1 MKISKEVKV
10 GLTGIAVLF
19 ILIYGIN
26 YLKGVDIF
34 KSSNHMYVRFQ
45 DISGLAKSSPIY
57 ADGYKVGTVSDL
69 CYDYARP
76 GNVIVE
82 IDIDPQLRVPRG
94 STAEITSDMLGAVRL
109 SLLLADNRQDS
120 YSAGDTI
127 PGHVNGGA
135 LSEAAAMLPKLE
147 QMLPKLDSIMA
158 SLNTLLADPSIAATL
173 HNVENLTASLNAN
186 SRQIE
191 GLLRNDVPRLAAKM
205 DTIGSDLAAIT
216 GNLKQI
222 DYAATMEEVNATLAN
237 VKQLTD
243 RLGQNDNTVGLLLND
258 PTLYNNLSAT
268 AANAA
273 SLLDDLKSHPKR
285 YVHFSLFG
293 RKDKPSAGD

>member
-1 MKISKEVKV
+1 MKISKEMKV

-34 KSSNHMYVRFQ
+34 KSSSYMYVRFQ

-57 ADGYKVGTVSDL
+57 SDGYKVGTVSNL
-69 CYDYARP
+69 YYDYAHP

-82 IDIDPQLRVPRG
+82 IDIDPQLRVPKG

-109 SLLLADNRQDS
+109 SLLLADNPQES
-120 YSAGDTI
+120 YNTGDTI

-135 LSEAAAMLPKLE
+135 LGEAATMVPKIE
-147 QMLPKLDSIMA
+147 QMLPKLDSILS
-158 SLNTLLADPSIAATL
+158 SLNTLLADPAVAATL

-191 GLLRNDVPRLAAKM
+191 GLLRNDVPRLMAKM

-222 DYAATMEEVNATLAN
+222 DYAATMNEVNATLAN

-243 RLGQNDNTVGLLLND
+243 KLGQNDNTVGLLLSD

-273 SLLDDLKSHPKR
+273 SLLNDLKSHPKR

-293 RKDKPSAGD
+293 RKDKPTAED

>member
-1 MKISKEVKV
+1 MKINKEVKV

-34 KSSNHMYVRFQ
+34 KSSSYMYVRFQ
-45 DISGLAKSSPIY
+45 SISGLAKSSPIY
-57 ADGYKVGTVSDL
+57 ADGYKVGTVSNL
-69 CYDYARP
+69 IYDYSRP

-82 IDIDPQLRVPRG
+82 IDIDPNLRVPKG
-94 STAEITSDMLGAVRL
+94 SSAEITSDMLGAVRM
-109 SLLLADNRQDS
+109 SLLLADNPQES
-120 YSAGDTI
+120 YNAGDTI

-135 LSEAAAMLPKLE
+135 LSEAAEMLPKLE

-158 SLNTLLADPSIAATL
+158 SLNTLLADPAIAATL

-191 GLLRNDVPRLAAKM
+191 GLLRNDMPRLTAKM
-205 DTIGSDLAAIT
+205 DTIGSNLAAIT
-216 GNLKQI
+216 GNLKQV
-222 DYAATMEEVNATLAN
+222 DYAATMEEIDATLTN

-243 RLGQNDNTVGLLLND
+243 RLQQSDNTVGLLLND

-273 SLLDDLKSHPKR
+273 TLLNDLKQHPKR

-293 RKDKPSAGD
+293 RKDKSTDKE

>member
-1 MKISKEVKV
+1 MKISKEMKV

-34 KSSNHMYVRFQ
+34 KSSSYMYVRFQ

-57 ADGYKVGTVSDL
+57 SDGYKVGTVSNL
-69 CYDYARP
+69 YYDYAHP

-82 IDIDPQLRVPRG
+82 IDIDPQLRVPKG

-109 SLLLADNRQDS
+109 SLLLADNPQES
-120 YSAGDTI
+120 YNTGDTI

-135 LSEAAAMLPKLE
+135 LGEAATMVPKIE
-147 QMLPKLDSIMA
+147 QMLPKLDSILS
-158 SLNTLLADPSIAATL
+158 SLNTLLADPAVAATL

-186 SRQIE
+186 SRQID
-191 GLLRNDVPRLAAKM
+191 GLLRNDVPRLTAKM

-222 DYAATMEEVNATLAN
+222 DYAATMNEVNATLAN

-243 RLGQNDNTVGLLLND
+243 KLGQNDNTVGLLLSD

-273 SLLDDLKSHPKR
+273 SLLNDLKSHPKR

-293 RKDKPSAGD
+293 RKDKPTAGD

>member
-1 MKISKEVKV
+1 MKISKEMKV

-34 KSSNHMYVRFQ
+34 KSSSYMYVRFQ

-57 ADGYKVGTVSDL
+57 SDGYKVGTVSNL
-69 CYDYARP
+69 YYDYAHP

-82 IDIDPQLRVPRG
+82 IDIDPQLRVPKG

-109 SLLLADNRQDS
+109 SLLLADNPQES
-120 YSAGDTI
+120 YNTGDTI

-135 LSEAAAMLPKLE
+135 LGEAATMVPKIE
-147 QMLPKLDSIMA
+147 QMLPKLDSILS
-158 SLNTLLADPSIAATL
+158 SLNTLLADPAVAATL

-191 GLLRNDVPRLAAKM
+191 GLLRNDVPRLTAKM

-222 DYAATMEEVNATLAN
+222 DYAATMNEVNATLAN

-243 RLGQNDNTVGLLLND
+243 KLGQNDNTVGLLLSD

-273 SLLDDLKSHPKR
+273 SLLNDLKSHPKR

-293 RKDKPSAGD
+293 RKDKSTAGD